1 MKRGTISFRCVC
13 ILFVVIFLLNAALAE
28 TASPEPVSTP
38 IFPAETKTN
47 EYEAELTDAP
57 TPAMDTPA
65 PETQAPTSED
75 SQTTQAPETNPEK
88 TLDVS
93 PEATFS
99 PISTNMP
106 DGNPEATPEAVPSE
120 TPAIEL
126 EETPTVSPEAT
137 PAAADENQPN
147 CLEGV
152 YQISTADELAWF
164 ASLVNGTLANVA
176 QDAQA
181 CAVLE
186 NDIDLSGRNWTPIGS
201 PASPYAGSFDGAGHS
216 VVGLAINSSAS
227 YQALFGYL
235 AGGANVRGL
244 SVYGSVETSG
254 DHAAGI
260 VAFSEA
266 SLSDLHNYCNVTAAG
281 RYVGGVAGAVSGSSV
296 KLRGCMNAGNVSSTG
311 ETGTVGGVLGGGN
324 GGVYDC
330 ANSGAVSGY
339 AYVGGVAGNAGAVE
353 NCSNT
358 AAVFGVHQY
367 IGGVAGSAASVDNCK
382 NAGAVSLSGLFVAS
396 RDRYEG
402 GYVGGVAGNTGSAR
416 GCENRG
422 EVRINALSSIFVGS
436 AAGVVGRCV
445 DTTSNCR
452 NYGNVDMNGA
462 YIAGVVG
469 GNGGGSVVNCI
480 NYGDVINHAESGEQT
495 GGVASAGKIEKS
507 VNYGSV
513 RGYQSVGGVCGG
525 TGNST
530 LRYCYNL
537 GSVSGRNKTGGVAGV
552 CLSAEWSYNAG
563 AVSCRGNV
571 AGMLA
576 GSVSRAE
583 NCFYIEGGSVYSR
596 SGTALDAAALRLCMR
611 GSEAYRINFDLNC
624 QSGYP
629 LLDFQQGGAT
639 VAADAVRLLP
649 GVSDHYSVRLGGEL
663 RGLPNRVQ
671 VSAGGLEVEC
681 AAEWVCADFD
691 VNQPGEYIFEPHISL
706 SGCEVGGDV
715 CKISVRVCT
724 EEELPVITAWRLA
737 DGAPTAYTVDYG
749 CMPEGFPTGAWATV
763 NGVEQYIQIEWV
775 EPENLDLTDV
785 ETEFIFEARP
795 VGAFRVGDEAQ
806 PLRVSLRILPLM
818 LISSLRFTDKNNAD
832 AAAYALHYLGC
843 VADERGE
850 TFSYTL
856 DIFDSTGALYLWAE
870 LNAAY
875 QDTATVKY
883 SYKKLDAT
891 GAERTGSL
899 RAGKSLNLSG
909 LANRSPSFASENTLV
924 LEASASSGEAQLKQR
939 YEIRTRLLPTLASMK
954 VLSGDTEAY
963 LIPQFDGQWMDYSAQ
978 IPASEQAA
986 ELVISATLENVQLA
1000 INGAP
1005 VQRGADGSYRHAVDM
1020 GADVAEV
1027 EITLSRTAGGETVE
1041 SRYALH
1047 LGHQQETAL
1056 EVRCNP
1062 ESALFYIE
1070 NEITGRVFAGSDGL
1084 YRLIRGYDYSY
1095 TVTAQG
1101 YIAQAGELIADQVE
1115 MALEIE
1121 LQRAE
1126 ENGDIKQDI
1135 ESDWNDFRGSEDNN
1149 GVTSAPAPISASDA
1163 VLYWANQ
1170 AGVSYSSDAVSS
1182 PILVNGYLVCTAKQN
1197 IFKIDTITGEVV
1209 QVGDMVKKS
1218 AFNITPP
1225 TYAAGM
1231 IFVALADGYVQ
1242 AFNADTLK
1250 SLWVYADALGGQPN
1264 SPISYCKGYIYTGFW
1279 NGEANNGN
1287 WVCIS
1292 VTDEDPGRE
1301 TEQKQATW
1309 VYTQK
1314 GGFYWAGACVR
1325 DNFLLVGT
1333 DDGEVGSASQSSNL
1347 LSLELGTGRL
1357 IDCLSGLDADVRC
1370 SICYDKKT
1378 DRYYF
1383 TSKGGY
1389 FYSVAVS
1396 SDGYFDRGSL
1406 KKLDLRGGRTSEGKD
1421 VEGMSTSTPV
1431 VYNGRAYVGVSGV
1444 GQFVAYGGHC
1454 IAVIDLASWSIAYTC
1469 PTKGYPQT
1477 SGLLTNAYEN
1487 TGLVYIYFFENMSP
1501 GTLRIIRDCPGQTQL
1516 LSIYDGSP
1524 IEQAEAI
1531 FTPRGAQR
1539 QYALC
1544 SPIIDKYGTIY
1555 FKNDSGH
1562 MMALGSM
1569 ISGIEITNTPV
1580 KLLYEEGEVFS
1591 AEGMQVV
1598 AHMANG
1604 LSRDVSNYVSYS
1616 QLPLKIE
1623 DTDITVY
1630 FRHVRYN
1637 NDAEIVDPPQTAL
1650 NITVLS
1656 HADMAALRETVE
1668 AIDALDEISIDSGAA
1683 IRAAREKYDA
1693 LGVTLR
1699 ELVRNYERLTSAEEE
1714 YALLDRQEQQK
1725 INRVERLIAAI
1736 GEVTLDSGATIS
1748 EAFSIYNSLSSSGKA
1763 KVVSYPLL
1771 LEKQAEYEAL
1781 VTALDSAAARVM
1793 RLISELGEIDI
1804 NSGAK
1809 LYAARDAYDALSA
1822 DAKARVTNLAV
1833 LEAAEARYRALID
1846 ASGEAAR
1853 RVSDLIEAIGE
1864 VTLDREYAILRARE
1878 AYDALEADSAERV
1891 DNYETL
1897 LAAEDRLAN
1906 LKRQRA
1912 ELDEIAAELDG
1923 YLEQIRTAAPEAGGV
1938 STENIGAIAPLVQ
1951 AIYERLNALDTD
1963 KRALLGDYA
1972 AVADD
1977 YRAAIARIGHADGAL
1992 GVSADGLEWHQQLRV
2007 SVCAGGNVDYAR
2019 FATAVSPLRV
2029 LKLYRAEVIDLLTGE
2044 AAANH
2049 ASIQL
2054 DWKIPVPR
2062 YNASA
2067 YDKIGVVQLGE
2078 SGAVRNLDSEMR
2090 GNSGIRF
2097 TTQGDGLIG
2106 VVGTKAQIKT
2116 VDSEKGSNSV
2126 LDELDKWRKDN
2137 AANAGN
2143 NAGSALRNLSAA
2155 QSNVISYYGEAIASG
2170 QWRYQVN
2177 VIYPSLLAE
2186 LSDAQVAAYAAM
2198 SKAVEKGENSFFGQ
2212 LIDPDEFD
2220 VVEACYRMSNPLAA
2234 LATAFDYRSSDG
2246 VVDVAYA
2253 LPEEEHIRAIDEWH
2267 AQIERIVNY
2276 CLIQG
2281 DVEITAARLYQY
2293 LTSSMQAQTPEAGD
2307 GSDLYAAFYP
2317 GAFYALMQ
2325 NRVAANDAANAYA
2338 YLLMQAGVECLPV
2351 REVLPEE
2358 DSSREAAAQLR
2369 HQWLIVW
2376 INSAYYHADPE
2387 LDVANAAS
2395 PDTECDTLG
2404 HFGMSDE
2411 KCRYDL
2417 QLQRPLEIVVP
2428 DCMRGDDST
2437 LQNAA
2442 MGEAFAVPECPAGLT
2457 GYGMQQT
2464 VTTDGEKED

>member
-1 MKRGTISFRCVC
+1 MKRRSIFLRCVC
-13 ILFVVIFLLNAALAE
+13 ILFVVVFLFNSA
-28 TASPEPVSTP
+28 
-38 IFPAETKTN
+38 PAEILPQEPISTSALSIETENN
-47 EYEAELTDAP
+47 EYEAEPTDAP
-57 TPAMDTPA
+57 APSGDTPA
-65 PETQAPTSED
+65 PETQAPVAEPSPT
-75 SQTTQAPETNPEK
+75 
-88 TLDVS
+88 
-93 PEATFS
+93 PEASQEATPS
-99 PISTNMP
+99 PTPENTP
-106 DGNPEATPEAVPSE
+106 DERPEATPETTPSE
-120 TPAIEL
+120 TQTAAP
-126 EETPTVSPEAT
+126 EETPTV
-137 PAAADENQPN
+137 ADENRPN
-147 CLEGV
+147 CLDGV

-164 ASLVNGTLANVA
+164 ASLVNGTLTAVE
-176 QDAQA
+176 QDTQA

-186 NDIDLSGRNWTPIGS
+186 NDIDLSGWSWTPIGS
-201 PASPYAGSFDGAGHS
+201 PVVPYAGSFDGAGHS
-216 VVGLAINSSAS
+216 VAGLAINSSAS

-235 AGGANVRGL
+235 TGSAKVCGL

-254 DHAAGI
+254 DYAAGI

-266 SLSDLHNYCNVTAAG
+266 SLSDLHNYCSVTSAG
-281 RYVGGVAGAVSGSSV
+281 RYVGGVLGAVSGSSV
-296 KLRGCMNAGNVSSTG
+296 KLRGCTNAGNVSSTG
-311 ETGTVGGVLGGGN
+311 ETGMVGGVLGGGN

-358 AAVFGVHQY
+358 ATVSGVHQY

-382 NAGAVSLSGLFVAS
+382 NAGAVYLSGLFVAS

-402 GYVGGVAGNTGSAR
+402 GYVGGVTGNTGSAR

-422 EVRINALSSIFVGS
+422 EVKTNALSSIFVSS
-436 AAGVVGRCV
+436 AAGVAGRCV
-445 DTTSNCR
+445 GTTSNCW
-452 NYGNVDMNGA
+452 NYGNVHMNGA

-469 GNGGGSVVNCI
+469 GNGGGSVVECVNH
-480 NYGDVINHAESGEQT
+480 GDVINNAESGEQT
-495 GGVASAGKIEKS
+495 GGVASAGKIERS

-525 TGNST
+525 TSNST
-530 LRYCYNL
+530 LRYCYDL
-537 GSVSGRNKTGGVAGV
+537 GAVSGRNKTGGVAGV
-552 CLSAEWSYNAG
+552 CLSAEWCYSAG
-563 AVSCRGNV
+563 TVSCRGDV

-583 NCFYIEGGSVYSR
+583 NCFYIEAGSVYSR
-596 SGTALDAAALRLCMR
+596 SGTALDATALRLCMR
-611 GSEAYRINFDLNC
+611 GAEAYRINFDLNC

-629 LLDFQQGGAT
+629 LLDFQQGGET
-639 VAADAVRLLP
+639 VTADAVRLLP
-649 GVSDHYSVRLGGEL
+649 GVSGRYNVRIGGEL

-681 AAEWVCADFD
+681 AVEWTCPDFNAD
-691 VNQPGEYIFEPHISL
+691 QPGEYAFEPRISL
-706 SGCEVGGDV
+706 PGCKAGSDA
-715 CKISVRVCT
+715 CRIIVRVCT

-737 DGAPTAYTVDYG
+737 DDTPTAYTADYG
-749 CMPEGFPTGAWATV
+749 CMPEDFPTGAWATV
-763 NGVEQYIQIEWV
+763 DGTEQYIPIEWIA
-775 EPENLDLTDV
+775 PENLDLADV

-795 VGAFRVGDEAQ
+795 TGALRVGNEAQ
-806 PLRVSLRILPLM
+806 PLRASLRILPLM

-843 VADERGE
+843 ETDEQGE
-850 TFSYTL
+850 TFHYTL
-856 DIFDSTGALYLWAE
+856 DIFDSTGALYLWTE

-875 QDTATVKY
+875 QDTAAVKY

-891 GAERTGSL
+891 GAEKAGSL

-924 LEASASSGEAQLKQR
+924 LEASADSDAAQLKQR

-954 VLSGDTEAY
+954 VLSSDTEAY
-963 LIPQFDGQWMDYSAQ
+963 LIPKFDGQWMDYSAQ
-978 IPASEQAA
+978 IPTSEQAA
-986 ELVISATLENVQLA
+986 ELVVSATLENVQLA
-1000 INGAP
+1000 INGEP
-1005 VQRGADGSYRHAVDM
+1005 VQRDADGSYRHTVDM
-1020 GADVAEV
+1020 SADLAEV
-1027 EITLSRTAGGETVE
+1027 EITLSRTADGETVE

-1056 EVRCNP
+1056 EVHCTP
-1062 ESALFYIE
+1062 ENALFYIE
-1070 NEITGRVFAGSDGL
+1070 NEIAGRVFAGSDGV

-1095 TVTAQG
+1095 TVTSEG
-1101 YIAQAGELIADQVE
+1101 YIAQVGELIADQAE
-1115 MALEIE
+1115 MVLEIE
-1121 LQRAE
+1121 LQRAD
-1126 ENGDIKQDI
+1126 ENGDIRQDI
-1135 ESDWNDFRGSEDNN
+1135 ESDWNDFRGSKDNN
-1149 GVTSAPAPISASDA
+1149 GVTNAPAPISASDA

-1182 PILVNGYLVCTAKQN
+1182 PILVDGYLVCTAKQN

-1264 SPISYCKGYIYTGFW
+1264 SPISYRKGYIYTGFW

-1292 VTDEDPGRE
+1292 VTDEDPSRE
-1301 TEQKQATW
+1301 TEQKRATW

-1314 GGFYWAGACVR
+1314 GGFYWAGTCVR

-1333 DDGEVGSASQSSNL
+1333 DDGEVGSTSQSSNL
-1347 LSLELGTGRL
+1347 LSLEPGTGRL

-1378 DRYYF
+1378 NRYYF

-1396 SDGYFDRGSL
+1396 SDGYFDHSSL

-1501 GTLRIIRDCPGQTQL
+1501 GTLRIIRDCPGQTQM

-1524 IEQAEAI
+1524 IDRAEAI

-1569 ISGIEITNTPV
+1569 ISGIEITDTPI

-1604 LSRDVSNYVSYS
+1604 LTRDVSSYVSYS
-1616 QLPLKIE
+1616 QVPLKAE
-1623 DTDITVY
+1623 DTDITIY

-1668 AIDALDEISIDSGAA
+1668 AIDALDEISIDSGDA

-1693 LGVTLR
+1693 LSVALQ

-1725 INRVERLIAAI
+1725 IDRAERLIAAI
-1736 GEVTLDSGATIS
+1736 GAVTLDSGATIG
-1748 EAFSIYNSLSSSGKA
+1748 EAFSIYNSLSDHGRA

-1781 VTALDSAAARVM
+1781 VAALDSMAARVM
-1793 RLISELGEIDI
+1793 RMISELGEVDID
-1804 NSGAK
+1804 SGAK
-1809 LYAARDAYDALSA
+1809 IYAARDAYDALN
-1822 DAKARVTNLAV
+1822 DGAKARVSNLAV
-1833 LEAAEARYRALID
+1833 LEAAEAHYRALIE

-1864 VTLDREYAILRARE
+1864 VTLERERAILRARE
-1878 AYDALEADSAERV
+1878 AYDALDADSAARV

-1897 LAAEDRLAN
+1897 LAAEERLAE

-1912 ELDEIAAELDG
+1912 ELDEIAAELNG
-1923 YLEQIRTAAPEAGGV
+1923 YLEQIRVTAPTAEAV
-1938 STENIGAIAPLVQ
+1938 NAENIGAIAPLVQ
-1951 AIYERLNALDTD
+1951 AIYERLNALDAD

-1972 AVADD
+1972 AAADS
-1977 YRAAIARIGHADGAL
+1977 YRATIARVGHADEAL
-1992 GVSADGLEWHQQLRV
+1992 GVSADGLEWYQQLHISACV
-2007 SVCAGGNVDYAR
+2007 GGDEDYQR
-2019 FATAVSPLRV
+2019 FAAAVTPLRV
-2029 LKLYRAEVIDLLTGE
+2029 LKLYRTQVIDLLTGE

-2054 DWKIPVPR
+2054 DWTIPVPR

-2067 YDKIGVVQLGE
+2067 YDKIGVAQLGE

-2090 GNSGIRF
+2090 GSSGIRF
-2097 TTQGDGLIG
+2097 AAQGDGLIG

-2116 VDSEKGSNSV
+2116 VDSEKGSISV
-2126 LDELDKWRKDN
+2126 LNELDKWRKDN
-2137 AANAGN
+2137 AANAG
-2143 NAGSALRNLSAA
+2143 GSAGNTLRDLSAA
-2155 QSNVISYYGEAIASG
+2155 QSGAISYYGEAIASG
-2170 QWRYQVN
+2170 QWQYQVN
-2177 VIYPSLLAE
+2177 VIYPALLAE

-2198 SKAVEKGENSFFGQ
+2198 SEAVEKGENSFFGQ

-2220 VVEACYRMSNPLAA
+2220 AVEACYRLSNPLAA
-2234 LATAFDYRSSDG
+2234 LVTAFDYRSADG
-2246 VVDVAYA
+2246 VVDVVYA

-2281 DVEITAARLYQY
+2281 DAEITAARLYQY
-2293 LTSSMQAQTPEAGD
+2293 LTSSVQAQMLDAGSGD
-2307 GSDLYAAFYP
+2307 DLYAVFYP
-2317 GAFYALMQ
+2317 GALYALMQ
-2325 NRVAANDAANAYA
+2325 NCVAANDAANAYA
-2338 YLLMQAGVECLPV
+2338 YLLMQAGIECLPV
-2351 REVLPEE
+2351 REVLFEE
-2358 DSSREAAAQLR
+2358 AAASEEAAAQLR

-2376 INSAYYHADPE
+2376 INGAYYHADPE
-2387 LDVANAAS
+2387 LDVANAAAS
-2395 PDTECDTLG
+2395 NAERDTLG

-2411 KCRYDL
+2411 RCRYEL
-2417 QLQRPLEIVVP
+2417 QIQHPLEIVVP
-2428 DCMRGDDST
+2428 ECMRSGDSAP
-2437 LQNAA
+2437 QNEA
-2442 MGEAFAVPECPAGLT
+2442 GDEAFAVPECPTGLT